1 MKKNPIK
8 ANQANLMQSLLSKYN
23 PFGFT
28 MPDGQSMEF
37 ESVYTA
43 YMCLLIGTW
52 RKYPRGYIE
61 LPLFL
66 MTHYRHIN
74 YKQAKKMALTMKPLG
89 LDMVVLLGDY
99 STLRGR
105 ETLAKLA
112 KACHTIAGTSFDSYA
127 FNQAYELLQNRIEL
141 EKTKKNGTN
150 SH

>member
-8 ANQANLMQSLLSKYN
+8 ANQANLIHSLLAKYN

-28 MPDGQSMEF
+28 MPDGTSMEF

-52 RKYPRGYIE
+52 RKFPRGYIE

-66 MTHYRHIN
+66 KTHYRQLT
-74 YKQAKKMALTMKPLG
+74 YKQAMKLALTLKPLG
-89 LDMVVLLGDY
+89 LEMVVLLGDY
-99 STLRGR
+99 TTSKGR

-112 KACHTIAGTSFDSYA
+112 RACHTIAGTSFDIYA
-127 FNQAYELLQNRIEL
+127 FNHAYELLQNRIEL
-141 EKTKKNGTN
+141 EKTQK
-150 SH
+150 